1 MNDHKGYLMHGLGAV
16 VVMMT
21 MVDRLPLTLDPCL
34 LFPVWFWASHYKGTT
49 GTSRPRRQPR
59 IHLMTRC
66 SSTAYYVLY
75 VGSCGR
81 RVCLVNLGRTICEF
95 CSGWRRRSPGEDG
108 RHGMPHITT
117 PMSGCSRV
125 EHSVINSLL
134 RPSPR
139 CPYLLGC
146 D

>member
-81 RVCLVNLGRTICEF
+81 RVCLVNLGQALYV
-95 CSGWRRRSPGEDG
+95 SSAVDG
-108 RHGMPHITT
+108 ADA
-117 PMSGCSRV
+117 
-125 EHSVINSLL
+125 LL
-134 RPSPR
+134 VKMGVTACLTLPLR
-139 CPYLLGC
+139 CLDALE
-146 D
+146 